1 MKTIVGLYKDFD
13 TAQQVVEDLT
23 DAGIARDHISLM
35 ANDASGQYASA
46 LKQSEAAAG
55 SQKDVKAGEGATV
68 GAVAGALVGLGA
80 MLIPGIGP
88 VVAMGPLVA
97 GLTGAGV
104 GAVAGAATGGITASL
119 VKMGVTDEDA
129 GYYAEGIRRGGT
141 LVVVQSD
148 DGDSRQIMEIMRDHN
163 PMDVRAQAEQW
174 RQSGWRGFDESS
186 TPSGS
191 WQGQAASSAQPMRS
205 DQNNPDQ
212 VKAEVV
218 QEDLTVGKREVEK
231 GGVRLQTVVTEQPVE
246 EEVTLREEHVNVERR
261 PVNRPATDAD
271 FSTEGETYEFTERA
285 EQPVVSK
292 QSRVVEEVVVN
303 KDVQEHTETVSDT
316 VRRKDV
322 QVENL
327 SGQQTGSMS
336 SDMYA
341 SDWRNHYNQMYA
353 SSGHP
358 YDYYNSAYQY
368 GYTLANDQRMH
379 DYSWDEI
386 ENRAR
391 QNWESSN
398 RQSAWDDVKDAVR
411 HAWNKVRGIED

>member
-13 TAQQVVEDLT
+13 TAQRVVEDLT
-23 DAGIARDHISLM
+23 DAGISRDHISLM
-35 ANDASGQYASA
+35 ANDASGQYASVI
-46 LKQSEAAAG
+46 KQNAG
-55 SQKDVKAGEGATV
+55 DQKDVKAGEGAAV

-119 VKMGVTDEDA
+119 VDMGVTDEDA
-129 GYYAEGIRRGGT
+129 GYYAEGVRRGGT
-141 LVVVQSD
+141 LVVVQSED
-148 DGDSRQIMEIMRDHN
+148 NNSREIMEIMRDHS
-163 PMDVRAQAEQW
+163 PMDVRTMAEEW

-191 WQGQAASSAQPMRS
+191 WQGQSSDTSNAQYMR
-205 DQNNPDQ
+205 QTTNNPDQ

-231 GGVRLQTVVTEQPVE
+231 GGVRLQTAVTEQPVE
-246 EEVTLREEHVNVERR
+246 EDITLREEHVNVERR

-271 FSTEGETYEFTERA
+271 FNTAGETYEFTERA
-285 EQPVVSK
+285 EEPVVSK
-292 QSRVVEEVVVN
+292 QARVVEEVVVN
-303 KDVQEHTETVSDT
+303 KDVEEHIETVSDT

-327 SGQQTGSMS
+327 GSQQSGSMS

-341 SDWRNHYNQMYA
+341 SDWRNHYNRMYA
-353 SSGHP
+353 SGGHP

-379 DYSWDEI
+379 DYSWDEV
-386 ENRAR
+386 EYRAR

-398 RQSAWDDVKDAVR
+398 RQSAWEDVKDAVR
-411 HAWNKVRGIED
+411 HAWNRVRGIAD